1 MNVDLRIGIRHSTGS
16 SYGAFLYFPY
26 LFYKQVAPTG
36 ATVFSCT
43 APSYQN
49 FPYKNVTYVTTLK
62 ISCKLT
68 TSRMLHLAVFLFNG
82 VFALKFPCCQQ
93 AAVISC
99 CRHNCLLCQLSI
111 SHPQS
116 TKQQNST
123 PRSGSR
129 ASPCTP
135 ASGGQPPR
143 AYMTFQH
150 RTSSLS
156 VFPSHEILEKTQKLI
171 WEKKEIFFCFSQF
184 SRVSRATRVSDSCTC
199 ASHNLQINN
208 DRTIHRKGAENAKKI
223 NAK

>member
-1 MNVDLRIGIRHSTGS
+1 M
-16 SYGAFLYFPY
+16 Y
-26 LFYKQVAPTG
+26 FYKQVAPTG

-49 FPYKNVTYVTTLK
+49 FSCMNVTYVTTLK

-123 PRSGSR
+123 PPIWVEGKPLHPRQWGT
-129 ASPCTP
+129 ATPCVYDF
-135 ASGGQPPR
+135 S
-143 AYMTFQH
+143 
-150 RTSSLS
+150 TS
-156 VFPSHEILEKTQKLI
+156 HILP
-171 WEKKEIFFCFSQF
+171 FCFSI
-184 SRVSRATRVSDSCTC
+184 SRNTRKDTK
-199 ASHNLQINN
+199 I
-208 DRTIHRKGAENAKKI
+208 DMGKKGNIFLLFAIFACF
-223 NAK
+223 AGYTSF